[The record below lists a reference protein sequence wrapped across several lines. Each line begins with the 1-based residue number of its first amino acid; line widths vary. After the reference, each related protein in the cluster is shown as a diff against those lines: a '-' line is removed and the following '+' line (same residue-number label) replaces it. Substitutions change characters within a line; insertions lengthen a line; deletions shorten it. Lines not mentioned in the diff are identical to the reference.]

1 MPSKQLQAYSG
12 SLDAIKKMSEIMKRE
27 STPNE
32 SIVGNR
38 SDTSSHYRINCGK
51 NPVPVGEIV
60 KYCVEQLKMKRYKY
74 R

>member
-1 MPSKQLQAYSG
+1 
-12 SLDAIKKMSEIMKRE
+12 MKRE

-60 KYCVEQLKMKRYKY
+60 KYCVEQLKMKRYGY